1 MSDFFFAVTR
11 KPVAARTA
19 AKRDRIARRVGG
31 PRCGYVTTKQPDGP
45 HSWGYAPNLGAP
57 FDRATAA
64 AIQAAWAKEG
74 VG

>member
-1 MSDFFFAVTR
+1 MSEFHFAVTR
-11 KPVAARTA
+11 KPVAARLA

-57 FDRATAA
+57 FDRAIARK
-64 AIQAAWAKEG
+64 IEDAWKKAG
-74 VG
+74 V